1 MTPAFINQIATAV
14 PDYDVHQR
22 FVDFAPNLLPNPRS
36 RALFQRMAERCQI
49 EHRYSFLKPHPD
61 NDTGQLD
68 VQELYRPGHFA
79 DTAKRMGMYKQYGF
93 GLACRAIDQL
103 FETVRKDSVTHLIIT
118 SCTGFYAPGVDL
130 EIVNHYGLRPDTERS
145 LIGFMGCYAALNAL
159 KLARHIVRSEPNAG
173 VLVVN
178 LELCTLHLQET
189 DKLEEVL
196 SFLIFADGCAASF
209 ISADPH
215 GIGLES
221 FTSTVI
227 PESEKLITWHVG
239 SSGFEMA
246 LSGLIPSTITASL
259 PGYLSSILG
268 TNKAEDV
275 THWAIHPGGRSVLD
289 AVQSAVKLPDD
300 KIQSSRKVLRHY
312 GNMSSATVMFVLK
325 ELLAPETVPG
335 YGCAMSFG
343 PGMTVESMLFRVAST
358 G

>member
-1 MTPAFINQIATAV
+1 MTPAFINKITTAV
-14 PDYDVHQR
+14 PDHDVHKK
-22 FVDFAPNLLPNPRS
+22 FIDFAPSLLPDSRS
-36 RALFQRMAERCQI
+36 RALFHRMAERCQI
-49 EHRYSFLKPHPD
+49 EHRYSFLKPHA
-61 NDTGQLD
+61 DTGQLD
-68 VQELYRPGHFA
+68 AQELYRPGHFA
-79 DTAKRMGMYKQYGF
+79 DTARRMNLYKQHGF
-93 GLACRAIDQL
+93 SLACRAIDQL
-103 FETVRKDSVTHLIIT
+103 FETVKKDSITHLIVT

-159 KLARHIVRSEPNAG
+159 KLARHIVRSEPGAG

-189 DKLEEVL
+189 GTLEDVL

-209 ISADPH
+209 ISAAPH
-215 GIGLES
+215 GIDLQS

-246 LSGLIPSTITASL
+246 LSGLIPSAIAASL

-268 TNKAEDV
+268 TDKAEDMI
-275 THWAIHPGGRSVLD
+275 HWAIHPGGRSVLD

-300 KIQSSRKVLRHY
+300 KIQSSRNVLRHY
-312 GNMSSATVMFVLK
+312 GNMSSATIMFVLK
-325 ELLAPETVPG
+325 ELLAPETLSG
-335 YGCAMSFG
+335 CGCAMSFG
-343 PGMTVESMLFRVAST
+343 PGMTVESMLFRIVSVE
-358 G
+358 